1 MSRAQDVR
9 AAVWSV
15 DKDQPVWKIRT
26 LESLIERSIGPRR
39 FVMGLLGGFSALAML
54 LAAIGIY
61 GSMSY
66 MVSQRTKEIGV
77 RMALGASR
85 RDVLSIVGRRAM
97 MLTGCG
103 IAAGA
108 AIAVAVTQVITTFLF
123 GVNATDPV
131 TFFSVA
137 GVLAVVA
144 VAACYLPART
154 AIRVDPMVA
163 LRCE

>member
-1 MSRAQDVR
+1 MARAQDVR

-26 LESLIERSIGPRR
+26 SESLIERSIGPRR

-77 RMALGASR
+77 RMALGAKRSN
-85 RDVLSIVGRRAM
+85 VLSIVVGRAM
-97 MLTGCG
+97 ILTSIGVAG
-103 IAAGA
+103 GA
-108 AIAVAVTQVITTFLF
+108 AIAIAVTRLIATFLF
-123 GVNATDPV
+123 GVSATDVV
-131 TFFSVA
+131 TFVSVA
-137 GVLAVVA
+137 SVLTLVA
-144 VAACYLPART
+144 MAACYLPAR
-154 AIRVDPMVA
+154 AAMRVDPMVA
-163 LRCE
+163 LRYE